1 MMVVAD
7 LSESDQS
14 DLVTLRFPEQQ
25 GSIMVK
31 MSKFASFCAIAALLC
46 AMPYSLEVSKT
57 NGISVTADEALA
69 RVGRP
74 LTPGSVAGVARR
86 TTRRTIAR
94 HSYYGHH
101 HHHCVWIVVSG
112 VRVCR

>member
-1 MMVVAD
+1 
-7 LSESDQS
+7 
-14 DLVTLRFPEQQ
+14 
-25 GSIMVK
+25 MVK
-31 MSKFASFCAIAALLC
+31 MSKKIALVCVTVTMLSAMPFSIEVSNTHGVTIAADQ
-46 AMPYSLEVSKT
+46 AQ
-57 NGISVTADEALA
+57 A

-101 HHHCVWIVVSG
+101 HCAWVNG
-112 VRVCR
+112 VHVCR